1 MEKLASEVQVGEVI
15 QALDRNF
22 RVESISTNR
31 EGYITFSGKSLT
43 HESDFF
49 KVKPTRVIPI
59 IEGNS
64 DLENAKESAR
74 LYFENLKFN

>member
-22 RVESISTNR
+22 RVDSISINP
-31 EGYITFSGKSLT
+31 EGYITFYGNSLMY
-43 HESDFF
+43 EPEAF

-64 DLENAKESAR
+64 ELENAKESAR
-74 LYFENLKFN
+74 NYFNSFRSN

>member
-15 QALDRNF
+15 QAFNRNF
-22 RVESISTNR
+22 RVESISINP
-31 EGYITFSGKSLT
+31 EGYITFYGNSLMY
-43 HESDFF
+43 EPDIY

-64 DLENAKESAR
+64 ELENAKESAR
-74 LYFENLKFN
+74 FFFEKLKSN

>member
-22 RVESISTNR
+22 RVERIEDGDGFISFFGSSLWR
-31 EGYITFSGKSLT
+31 EKDRFTVF
-43 HESDFF
+43 
-49 KVKPTRVIPI
+49 PTRVIPI

-74 LYFENLKFN
+74 NYFNSFRSN